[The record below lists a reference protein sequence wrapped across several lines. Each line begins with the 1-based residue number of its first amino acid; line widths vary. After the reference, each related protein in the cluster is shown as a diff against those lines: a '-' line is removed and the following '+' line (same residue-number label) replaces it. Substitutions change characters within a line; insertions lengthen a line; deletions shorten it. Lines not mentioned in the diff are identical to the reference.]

1 MTRYVARRLGWAVL
15 TILVTTTLLFLVTA
29 ALPGDPARTIL
40 GTTATPDAIKAL
52 NERMGLDRPLL
63 VQYWDWLSSFLTGDL
78 GPDATSQQSVWDIVG
93 PRLRDSAIL
102 LVVVAAIAFPLAI
115 GLGVVS
121 AAKRSSPFDNVTNT
135 ALLVVVALPEF
146 VVAIGL
152 IYLLGGGVFS
162 VFPAVSTTFPG
173 QTVLSQPEVL
183 ALPALTAI
191 TVVTPYM
198 MRMVRAVMLEVLES
212 EYVEMA
218 RLSGLS
224 PRQVLLRHALPNALA
239 PFTQVAALILV
250 YLLGG
255 LVIVETAFAYPG
267 IGSGLVAAVELR
279 SLPQV
284 QGIGVILVTAAVLF
298 YLVADLLSLVV
309 SPRARSELS

>member
-1 MTRYVARRLGWAVL
+1 MTSYVVRRLGWAVMTML
-15 TILVTTTLLFLVTA
+15 AATTLVFFVTA

-40 GTTATPDAIKAL
+40 GTTATPEAIRIL
-52 NERMGLDRPLL
+52 NERMGLDEPLL
-63 VQYWDWLSSFLTGDL
+63 TQYWHWLSSFLVGDL
-78 GPDATSQQSVWDIVG
+78 GPDAVSQQSVWDLVG

-102 LVVVAAIAFPLAI
+102 LLVVVTVAFPLAI
-115 GLGVVS
+115 GLGVLS
-121 AAKRSSPFDNVTNT
+121 AAKRSSMFDNITNT
-135 ALLVVVALPEF
+135 GILVVVALPEF

-173 QTVLSQPEVL
+173 QTILSQPKVL

-198 MRMVRAVMLEVLES
+198 MRMVRAVMLEVLDS

-224 PRQVLLRHALPNALA
+224 PRRVLLRHALPNALA
-239 PFTQVAALILV
+239 PFTQVGALILV
-250 YLLGG
+250 YLVGG
-255 LVIVETAFAYPG
+255 LVIIETAFGYPG
-267 IGSGLVAAVELR
+267 IGSGLVAAVEIR
-279 SLPQV
+279 DLPQV
-284 QGIGVILVTAAVLF
+284 QGIGVVLVTAAVAF
-298 YLVADLLSLVV
+298 YLAADLLSLVF